1 MEHIGKALGN
11 YHRGTDTQDQRILE
25 PEPVELT
32 LEEKREELRKSL
44 GVSSLENT
52 FENFKLVAGTKEALA
67 TFKALASGKTPWKMA
82 LIYGGV
88 GNGKSHLCEA
98 TAIELYKRGI
108 FCRVLTMAEI
118 MRSLKAAIEHDK
130 HGNEG
135 KPWVPYAQ
143 LLNDLGSRGYLI
155 IDDVGMGTG
164 GSEWDKDR
172 LEEIIVARYREN
184 LFTIM
189 TTNRDPED
197 LEVRIV
203 SRFRDPD
210 KGRVV
215 LNEGDDYRG
224 LK

>member
-1 MEHIGKALGN
+1 M
-11 YHRGTDTQDQRILE
+11 
-25 PEPVELT
+25 
-32 LEEKREELRKSL
+32 
-44 GVSSLENT
+44 SSLDNT
-52 FENFKLVAGTKEALA
+52 FGNFKRVAGTKEALA

-88 GNGKSHLCEA
+88 GNGKTHLCEA
-98 TAIELYKRGI
+98 VVIELYKRGI

-118 MRSLKAAIEHDK
+118 TQSLKAAIQHDK

-135 KPWVPYAQ
+135 KPWVPYAH
-143 LLNDLGSRGYLI
+143 LLHDLGARDYLV
-155 IDDVGMGTG
+155 IDDVGMGAG

-189 TTNRDPED
+189 TTNRDPAD

-203 SRFRDPD
+203 SRFQDPD

-215 LNEGDDYRG
+215 LNEGADYRR
-224 LK
+224 LKE